1 MSKMPGSYL
10 ASRDQIAYLQ
20 TELAVISRAIEL
32 VKRAVP
38 HRAIRSHR
46 SDARRGAA
54 HQGLLQRPGDSICG
68 ASAHPRC
75 ARSGTEQVRGVH
87 TEPHG
92 SSGLRRVHAEPT
104 LGPSPPVGHGAV
116 ELAFA
121 TTMWVGRPAGRHLR
135 PQLPAPARGRHS
147 GGMTSR

>member
-1 MSKMPGSYL
+1 MPGEGLLIKVCCHVLGIPYAAQAATL
-10 ASRDQIAYLQ
+10 
-20 TELAVISRAIEL
+20 
-32 VKRAVP
+32 
-38 HRAIRSHR
+38 
-46 SDARRGAA
+46 DARD
-54 HQGLLQRPGDSICG
+54 P
-68 ASAHPRC
+68 
-75 ARSGTEQVRGVH
+75 ARTADRAVRGVH